1 MSGVRTSSLSLPSS
15 LRNWVILDYEEANG
29 LTIRPWAPVFSCQ
42 LFSLLIIHTRRRPA
56 RSPHFT
62 RRGETGSAGYGKWS
76 ESWTER
82 KERQT
87 RNRPPITRLLPSLLS
102 GLYSSLHHLRP
113 FSLSPPLVSSGALSL
128 FVCFPRFVRLFVPLS
143 ILASQTPSG
152 SDRTGW
158 VERVTRELIS
168 CSYFLGIHMPV
179 NPCNRMYRDNKM
191 M

>member
-87 RNRPPITRLLPSLLS
+87 RNRRSEVNGRRGYEPTWTERVIRS
-102 GLYSSLHHLRP
+102 
-113 FSLSPPLVSSGALSL
+113 
-128 FVCFPRFVRLFVPLS
+128 
-143 ILASQTPSG
+143 
-152 SDRTGW
+152 
-158 VERVTRELIS
+158 ERVTWGGETRDVRNERRTACLTSLSIPSRRSPVRHVPVTSLRVANRPPAGMVIRRE
-168 CSYFLGIHMPV
+168 
-179 NPCNRMYRDNKM
+179 
-191 M
+191 

>member
-87 RNRPPITRLLPSLLS
+87 RNRPPITRLLPSLLRS
-102 GLYSSLHHLRP
+102 WGFRSC
-113 FSLSPPLVSSGALSL
+113 LVSLPSPHGLSVHISL
-128 FVCFPRFVRLFVPLS
+128 TSLV
-143 ILASQTPSG
+143 TTSG
-152 SDRTGW
+152 SP
-158 VERVTRELIS
+158 VTT
-168 CSYFLGIHMPV
+168 V
-179 NPCNRMYRDNKM
+179 
-191 M
+191 